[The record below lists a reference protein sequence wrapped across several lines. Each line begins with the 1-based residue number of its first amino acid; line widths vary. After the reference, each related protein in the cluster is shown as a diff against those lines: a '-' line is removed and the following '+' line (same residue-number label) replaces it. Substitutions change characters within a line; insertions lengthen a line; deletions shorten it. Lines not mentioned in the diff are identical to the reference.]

1 MKDVDARLIKDMG
14 FPETVLIENAG
25 RAVAEEACAF
35 LGGAARKRIVLLCGK
50 GNNGGDGLAAL
61 RFLSRFG
68 ASCSLILTAE
78 PEQMGKAAQA
88 ELVMTEGFAFP
99 RFVWEKEPQKALA
112 SARQADLLLDGL
124 VGTSFHGSLREPIL
138 SFVRALKELTVPIL
152 AIDLPS
158 GVDADTGK
166 AALALKADL
175 TVTMVAPKPGL
186 YLYPGA
192 LYAGAVKVHTIG
204 TPKQVEEEAKSTM
217 TLLDD
222 AFVAP
227 LLPHRPK
234 NAHKGTNGRIALV
247 AGSRGYIGAAELVS
261 KAAVRAGGGLVTV
274 YTEQAAWE
282 PLAIKST
289 EVMVK
294 TFDPLDVEASVQEL
308 LSSDVVAIGP
318 GLGKAPE
325 TVRFVRSLV
334 QQLPMP
340 LVIDAD
346 GLNALA
352 GEDALLLRL
361 PNKILTP
368 HPGEMA
374 RLLGIPTADVLDDPI
389 QCARL
394 GAKRWN
400 AIVVLKC
407 APTLI
412 ALPNGELFVNSTGN
426 EGMAT
431 GGSGDVLTGTVAG
444 LLGQVHTASAAAL
457 SGVYVHGL
465 AGDLAKGEGT
475 VGMKAGDLLDKL
487 PSAIQ
492 KVLRHA

>member
-1 MKDVDARLIKDMG
+1 MKLIGKKAMKGVDARLIEEMG

-25 RAVAEEACAF
+25 HAVAEEACAF
-35 LGGAARKRIVLLCGK
+35 LGGAVGKRIVLLCGK

-61 RFLSRFG
+61 RFLSRWG
-68 ASCSLILTAE
+68 ASCSLILTAG
-78 PEQMGKAAQA
+78 PEEMGKAAQA
-88 ELVMTEGFAFP
+88 ELVMTEGFDFP
-99 RFVWEKEPQKALA
+99 RFAWKKEPQKALA
-112 SARQADLLLDGL
+112 AVRQADLLLDGL

-138 SFVRALKELTVPIL
+138 SFVRALKELSVPIL

-166 AALALKADL
+166 ADLALKADV

-192 LYAGAVKVHTIG
+192 LYAGTVKVHSIG
-204 TPKQVEEEAKSTM
+204 TPKQVEAEAESTM

-222 AFVAP
+222 ACIAP

-247 AGSRGYIGAAELVS
+247 AGSRGYIGAAELTS

-274 YTEQAAWE
+274 YTEEAAWE

-294 TFDPLDVEASVQEL
+294 TFEPLDVEASVKEL
-308 LSSDVVAIGP
+308 SHCDVVALGP

-334 QQLPMP
+334 QQLSMP

-352 GEDALLLRL
+352 GEDALLFRL
-361 PNKILTP
+361 PEKILTP

-389 QCARL
+389 QCACL

-412 ALPNGELFVNSTGN
+412 ALPSGELFVNSTGN

-444 LLGQVHTASAAAL
+444 LLGQVHTASPRPCPVFMSMAL
-457 SGVYVHGL
+457 PATL
-465 AGDLAKGEGT
+465 PKGREQ
-475 VGMKAGDLLDKL
+475 
-487 PSAIQ
+487 SA
-492 KVLRHA
+492 

>member
-1 MKDVDARLIKDMG
+1 M
-14 FPETVLIENAG
+14 
-25 RAVAEEACAF
+25 
-35 LGGAARKRIVLLCGK
+35 
-50 GNNGGDGLAAL
+50 
-61 RFLSRFG
+61 
-68 ASCSLILTAE
+68 
-78 PEQMGKAAQA
+78 
-88 ELVMTEGFAFP
+88 
-99 RFVWEKEPQKALA
+99 
-112 SARQADLLLDGL
+112 
-124 VGTSFHGSLREPIL
+124 GSLREPIL
-138 SFVRALKELTVPIL
+138 SFVRALKELTVPVL

-325 TVRFVRSLV
+325 TV
-334 QQLPMP
+334 
-340 LVIDAD
+340 
-346 GLNALA
+346 
-352 GEDALLLRL
+352 
-361 PNKILTP
+361 
-368 HPGEMA
+368 
-374 RLLGIPTADVLDDPI
+374 
-389 QCARL
+389 
-394 GAKRWN
+394 
-400 AIVVLKC
+400 
-407 APTLI
+407 
-412 ALPNGELFVNSTGN
+412 
-426 EGMAT
+426 
-431 GGSGDVLTGTVAG
+431 
-444 LLGQVHTASAAAL
+444 
-457 SGVYVHGL
+457 
-465 AGDLAKGEGT
+465 
-475 VGMKAGDLLDKL
+475 
-487 PSAIQ
+487 
-492 KVLRHA
+492 